1 MRKRY
6 SLVLA
11 ALLSLA
17 LAASAAAGVPIT
29 NIGTLHCN
37 DADGNALLL
46 NQVFTIQGVVTAN
59 QPTGSNNRL
68 YIQDAT
74 GGINVFGAPQNCALQ
89 FGDLVEV
96 TGTLI
101 QFSGLTELASV
112 TGGLPLTLTILSS
125 GNPPPAAVALTIPD
139 FNGIYQAS
147 NCEPLESARVRLT
160 GLLRT
165 AGGAMPA
172 PGANFAA
179 NTNYRLINFGPD
191 SLTNFAT
198 VRIVQSSNGCSV
210 TNPLVGTPIPVGC
223 PVDVTGVASQ
233 FDGTIPYTVGYQL
246 LPAAVG
252 DVQLNC
258 GTPSRSTTWGQVKVR
273 YR

>member
-17 LAASAAAGVPIT
+17 LAASAAAGVAVT

-89 FGDLVEV
+89 FGDLIEV

-112 TGGLPLTLTILSS
+112 TGGLPLSLTILSS

-139 FNGIYQAS
+139 FNGIYRAD

-198 VRIVQSSNGCSV
+198 VRIVQSSNSCTV

-233 FDGTIPYTVGYQL
+233 FDGTLPYTTGYQL
-246 LPAAVG
+246 LPALVG